1 MKVKIKKVNDLIVCD
16 EHMRI
21 MIIKKPKRRYR
32 TIVRAFYKR
41 NLSKGQEIKMAKG
54 KAIYFSKKELE
65 NLNEFVNHWDDRL
78 SEKDEDFYLYWIE
91 KVGSSFY
98 KIAESLQNRILER

>member
-1 MKVKIKKVNDLIVCD
+1 MKVKINKVNDLIVCD

-41 NLSKGQEIKMAKG
+41 NHSKV
-54 KAIYFSKKELE
+54 LE
-65 NLNEFVNHWDDRL
+65 SN
-78 SEKDEDFYLYWIE
+78 
-91 KVGSSFY
+91 
-98 KIAESLQNRILER
+98 

>member
-41 NLSKGQEIKMAKG
+41 IHTLSFGE
-54 KAIYFSKKELE
+54 
-65 NLNEFVNHWDDRL
+65 
-78 SEKDEDFYLYWIE
+78 
-91 KVGSSFY
+91 
-98 KIAESLQNRILER
+98 

>member
-41 NLSKGQEIKMAKG
+41 NYVKFRRTNDYG
-54 KAIYFSKKELE
+54 KNI
-65 NLNEFVNHWDDRL
+65 D
-78 SEKDEDFYLYWIE
+78 
-91 KVGSSFY
+91 Y
-98 KIAESLQNRILER
+98 KNQR